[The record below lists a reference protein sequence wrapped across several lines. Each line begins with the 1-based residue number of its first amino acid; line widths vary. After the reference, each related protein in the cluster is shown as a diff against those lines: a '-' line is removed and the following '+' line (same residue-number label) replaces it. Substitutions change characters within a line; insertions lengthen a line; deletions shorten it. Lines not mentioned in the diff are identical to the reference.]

1 MYLETVLEMVGR
13 IKVLDEKVIS
23 QIAAGEVI
31 ERPAS
36 VVKELVENSIDADA
50 SQISIEVEDGGKK
63 SIKVFDNG
71 IGMSREDVEN
81 AFLRHS
87 TSKITTLR
95 DLESIT
101 SMGFRGEALASI
113 AAVAKVTLITKHRD
127 SGKEVG
133 TEILVEGSRIKHVK
147 DRACNEGTTVIV
159 NDLFYNIPARRKYLK
174 TSRAELAKITDII
187 TRQALI
193 HPEIYFK
200 LMHNGSEILNTPKA
214 STLLENLIHIY
225 GKDMAR
231 EMLPLDY
238 SDFDLKIK
246 GFISKPAVTRKSTSH
261 MSIFVN
267 KRYITSKPLIS
278 AIKEGYHNLIMKNRY
293 PLAIISIDIHPRKM
307 DVNVHPTKLEIR
319 FEDEKRVYNSIL
331 TAIENALQTKSL
343 IPEFGEGKL
352 EGLDIETVQ
361 SAQVG
366 DSEALREVVPIIDT
380 KQQVN
385 IDEFHA
391 GKEAEIVVEPSPDEM
406 KTHLPRMSLIGQILN
421 TYIVAQSG
429 ENILII
435 DQHAAHER
443 VLFERLMKID
453 MDSKKERQELLS
465 PLTIELNPKQK
476 NFVNENIEIFNGLG
490 FRIEHFGGN
499 TFQIRAVPVVLE
511 DTDNTRAIY
520 DIIDELI
527 SIGKTKHGEE
537 LMEKAMA
544 VVACHGAIRGGD
556 ELSIAEMKDLVESL
570 YGTKNAY
577 SCPHGRPSILSMSK
591 DELEKR
597 FKRK

>member
-1 MYLETVLEMVGR
+1 MVGR

-71 IGMSREDVEN
+71 IGMSKEDVEN
-81 AFLRHS
+81 AFHRHS

-101 SMGFRGEALASI
+101 SLGFRGEALASI
-113 AAVAKVTLITKHRD
+113 AAVAKITLLTKQRNA
-127 SGKEVG
+127 GEEVG
-133 TEILVEGSRIKHVK
+133 TEILVESSKIRHIKEI
-147 DRACNEGTTVIV
+147 ACNEGTTVIV
-159 NDLFYNIPARRKYLK
+159 NDLFYNTPARRKYLK
-174 TSRAELAKITDII
+174 TSRAELAKITDIV

-193 HPEIYFK
+193 HPEIFFK
-200 LMHNGSEILNTPKA
+200 LIHNGSEILNTPRA

-231 EMLPLDY
+231 EMLPVDY
-238 SDFDLKIK
+238 TDFDLKIK

-267 KRYITSKPLIS
+267 KRYITSKLLIS

-293 PLAIISIDIHPRKM
+293 PLAVISMDIHPRKM

-319 FEDEKRVYNSIL
+319 FEDEKRVYDSIL

-352 EGLDIETVQ
+352 ESLEIEKFQPTQ
-361 SAQVG
+361 AG
-366 DSEALREVVPIIDT
+366 EPNALREVVPIVEA
-380 KQQVN
+380 KRQVS
-385 IDEFHA
+385 IDEVHT
-391 GKEAEIVVEPSPDEM
+391 GKKAEVVAEPSQDEM
-406 KTHLPRMSLIGQILN
+406 TTYLPRMSLIGQILN
-421 TYIVAQSG
+421 TYIIAQSD

-453 MDSKKERQELLS
+453 LDGKKERQELLS
-465 PLTIELNPKQK
+465 PLTIELNPRQRS
-476 NFVNENIEIFNGLG
+476 FVNANAEIFNTLG

-499 TFQIRAVPVVLE
+499 TFQIRSVPVVLE
-511 DTDNTRAIY
+511 DTDNTKAIY

-527 SIGKTKHGEE
+527 SLGKTKHGEE

-544 VVACHGAIRGGD
+544 IVACHGAIRGGD

-570 YGTKNAY
+570 YSTKNAY

>member
-1 MYLETVLEMVGR
+1 MYVETVILMAGK
-13 IKVLDEKVIS
+13 IIVLDEKVIS

-36 VVKELVENSIDADA
+36 VVKELVENSIDAEA
-50 SQISIEVEDGGKK
+50 SQISLEVEDGGKK
-63 SIKVFDNG
+63 SIKVLDNG

-101 SMGFRGEALASI
+101 SLGFRGEALASI
-113 AAVAKVTLITKHRD
+113 AAVGKVTLLTKQRNA
-127 SGKEVG
+127 GEEVG
-133 TEILVEGSRIKHVK
+133 TEILVEGSKIRHVK
-147 DRACNEGTTVIV
+147 EIGCNEGTTVIV
-159 NDLFYNIPARRKYLK
+159 NDLFYNTPARRKYLK
-174 TSRAELAKITDII
+174 TTRAELAKITDIV

-193 HPEIYFK
+193 HPEIFFK
-200 LMHNGSEILNTPKA
+200 LVHNGSEILNTPRA
-214 STLLENLIHIY
+214 STLLENIIHIY
-225 GKDMAR
+225 GKDVAR
-231 EMLPLDY
+231 EMLPVDY

-267 KRYITSKPLIS
+267 KRYITSKLLIS

-293 PLAIISIDIHPRKM
+293 PLAIISMDLHPRKM

-319 FEDEKRVYNSIL
+319 FEDEKRVYDSIL

-352 EGLDIETVQ
+352 ETPDIEKYQ
-361 SAQVG
+361 STQVA
-366 DSEALREVVPIIDT
+366 DSDALREVVPIIEARR
-380 KQQVN
+380 QVD
-385 IDEFHA
+385 IDEFQT
-391 GKEAEIVVEPSPDEM
+391 GQKVEVLAERPIDEVTTSLPS
-406 KTHLPRMSLIGQILN
+406 MSLVGQILN

-453 MDSKKERQELLS
+453 LDGKKERQELLS

-476 NFVNENIEIFNGLG
+476 SFVNENAEVFNNLG

-499 TFQIRAVPVVLE
+499 TFQIRSVPVVLE
-511 DTDNTRAIY
+511 DTDNTKAIY

-527 SIGKTKHGEE
+527 SVGKTKHGEE

-544 VVACHGAIRGGD
+544 IVACHGAIRGGD
-556 ELSIAEMKDLVESL
+556 ELSIAEIKDLVESL
-570 YGTKNAY
+570 YSTKNAY